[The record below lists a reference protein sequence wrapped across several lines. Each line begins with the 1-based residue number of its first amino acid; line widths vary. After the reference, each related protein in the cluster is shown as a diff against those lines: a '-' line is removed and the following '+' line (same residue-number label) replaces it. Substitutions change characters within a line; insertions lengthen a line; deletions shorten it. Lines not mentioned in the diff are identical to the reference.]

1 MIDVHDLSDIL
12 KLVAVDYRAE
22 AVVRELI
29 EEGVGTLDNTLIM
42 PEGGFQRAFAREV
55 KELSPGYD
63 YENEA
68 RNFIKVNTRREG
80 VTDMIPAGIIFLP
93 NIDREERTTEVMLED
108 AELHDS
114 EYRDARRFFLPFD
127 AEFGR
132 QRLTV
137 EQFEHQSIT
146 NTYANYSQELYE
158 LLWPDL
164 DLELTDFQKAT
175 LLEITMEAHHLSG
188 DYPACGRYLE
198 KILGHPVR
206 IESGP
211 MGELYEGTQPS
222 VSTQGTYPSLGGGT
236 LGVDWIPF
244 DSHRD
249 TSCVRIRVGP
259 VPAED
264 MTHYRQHLPLG
275 RNYRLLAFLCDLLL
289 PVELSWIMQLIPGEG
304 EFRIN
309 RTKEAA
315 VLGYSTI
322 LG

>member
-1 MIDVHDLSDIL
+1 MDVHDLSEIL

-29 EEGVGTLDNTLIM
+29 EEGVGTLENTLII
-42 PEGGFQRAFAREV
+42 PEGGFQRSFAREV
-55 KELSPGYD
+55 KELTQGFD
-63 YENEA
+63 YENEE

-80 VTDMIPAGIIFLP
+80 VTDMIPAGIIFQP
-93 NIDREERTTEVMLED
+93 DIDREERTTEVMLED

-114 EYRDARRFFLPFD
+114 EYRDARSFFLPFD

-158 LLWPDL
+158 IVWPDL

-188 DYPACGRYLE
+188 NYPDCARYLE

-206 IESGP
+206 LGYKSSDERS
-211 MGELYEGTQPS
+211 EGTPPR
-222 VSTQGTYPSLGGGT
+222 VGTLGPYPALGGGT
-236 LGVDWIPF
+236 LGVNWIPF
-244 DSHRD
+244 DSHQD
-249 TSCVRIRVGP
+249 TNCVRIRVGP
-259 VPAED
+259 VPMKD
-264 MTHYRQHLPLG
+264 MVHYRQHLPLG
-275 RNYRLLAFLCDLLL
+275 SNYRLLAFLCDLLL
-289 PVELSWIMQLIPGEG
+289 PVEISWVMQLVPGEG

-309 RTKEAA
+309 RTTEAA

>member
-1 MIDVHDLSDIL
+1 MIDVHDLSDVL

-29 EEGVGTLDNTLIM
+29 EEGIGTIENTLII
-42 PEGGFQRAFAREV
+42 PEGGFQRPFAREV
-55 KELSPGYD
+55 KELTPGYD

-80 VTDMIPAGIIFLP
+80 VTDMIPAGIIFQP
-93 NIDREERTTEVMLED
+93 DINREERTTEVMLED

-114 EYRDARRFFLPFD
+114 EYHDARRFFLPFD

-146 NTYANYSQELYE
+146 NTYANYSQELYG

-188 DYPACGRYLE
+188 NYPACGRHLE
-198 KILGHPVR
+198 KILGHPVL
-206 IESGP
+206 IEFGP
-211 MGELYEGTQPS
+211 MGGTSEGPPPGVRTL
-222 VSTQGTYPSLGGGT
+222 GTYPLLGGGT
-236 LGVDWIPF
+236 LGVNWIPF

-249 TSCVRIRVGP
+249 TNCVRIRVGS
-259 VPAED
+259 VPMED
-264 MTHYRQHLPLG
+264 MAHYRQHVPLG

-289 PVELSWIMQLIPGEG
+289 PVEISWIMQLVPGEG